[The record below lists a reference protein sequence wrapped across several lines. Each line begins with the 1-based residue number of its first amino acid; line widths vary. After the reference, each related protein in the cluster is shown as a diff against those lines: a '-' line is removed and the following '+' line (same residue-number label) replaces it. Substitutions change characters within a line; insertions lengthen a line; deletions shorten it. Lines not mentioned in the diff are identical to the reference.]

1 VAIYAKI
8 AIKKREG
15 TEKEYLALLNTGA
28 GLRPLPTGDTILI
41 PFIIVP
47 PEVAEEIGITNLKKL
62 PKLGEYYMVEDTYT
76 VCLYDPEDR
85 VVVCKECYIFIRPT
99 ENRILL
105 SFEFLASTDII
116 IDPRRRCWIYRPEG
130 KEIEDFFKAK
140 NYREVPKKLLRF
152 TPYYD
157 YVD

>member
-1 VAIYAKI
+1 M
-8 AIKKREG
+8 
-15 TEKEYLALLNTGA
+15 
-28 GLRPLPTGDTILI
+28 
-41 PFIIVP
+41 P
-47 PEVAEEIGITNLKKL
+47 PEVAEEIGITDLKKL
-62 PKLGEYYMVEDTYT
+62 PKLGEYYMVEDTYI

-85 VVVCKECYIFIRPT
+85 VVVYKECYIFIRPT

-116 IDPRRRCWIYRPEG
+116 IDPRRRCWIYRPED

-140 NYREVPKKLLRF
+140 NYQEPPKKLLRF